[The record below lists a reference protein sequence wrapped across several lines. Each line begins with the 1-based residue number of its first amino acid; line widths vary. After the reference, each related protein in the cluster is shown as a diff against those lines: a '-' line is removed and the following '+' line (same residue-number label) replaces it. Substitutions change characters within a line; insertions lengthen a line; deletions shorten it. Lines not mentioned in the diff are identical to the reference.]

1 MPLTTKISLNCCKT
15 LQENNTI
22 LRLSGCTC
30 IASTG
35 CLLYVTDKTATYT
48 CLSVPH
54 VGYVTGLTSS
64 ISTNLT
70 NNYYTKTCINNYT
83 GATDNRIT
91 ALELVDN
98 ISITGAT
105 NGLTK
110 HTTNDVCLG
119 GILTND
125 TCINIGS
132 DGNGLTVHSND
143 WRSWVM
149 MYPTDDYYSNFFQI
163 YSDTTGSTESN
174 YFQLA
179 SGEWQF
185 YNEYDSDN
193 KNIIN
198 INSNGF
204 DICNTYD
211 GILRTITFGN
221 GNALCYGGDYSNVFT
236 ARSIPD
242 VAYVTGLTSAGITS
256 ANNGLTKVGTN
267 AVLGGNLTGNTC
279 INLNS
284 NTFCIFD
291 VYSRFCYNEEDIELT
306 VNSGGTGFWASC
318 SADYVELFTVNKT
331 CVKLDG
337 INDIIGLCS
346 NSGAY
351 SCIDGINDHIS
362 MMTNNSSYIDIAG
375 GINNCIEIATG
386 AVGGVIRID
395 STGGLSGCTEIY
407 GTVLLITTPSTGST
421 SDSVLVRAND
431 GTVKTVAGSSLGD
444 KNNIYSYSAV
454 TSNVTLSTGST
465 YVILANP
472 SAEFTI
478 TLPATPT
485 NGQVFK
491 IKDISGQALTYNVI
505 ISGNG
510 KNIDGYPMARI
521 NTDYGAFE
529 LIYNGIAWYTLSFV
543 N

>member
-1 MPLTTKISLNCCKT
+1 MPLTTKICLNCCKT
-15 LQENNTI
+15 LQENGTSLYLCGNTFVENTGS
-22 LRLSGCTC
+22 LKYSTNQS
-30 IASTG
+30 AS
-35 CLLYVTDKTATYT
+35 YT

-64 ISTNLT
+64 ISTGLT
-70 NNYYTKTCINNYT
+70 NNYYNKTCINYYT

-110 HTTNDVCLG
+110 VGQDV
-119 GILTND
+119 
-125 TCINIGS
+125 
-132 DGNGLTVHSND
+132 
-143 WRSWVM
+143 
-149 MYPTDDYYSNFFQI
+149 
-163 YSDTTGSTESN
+163 
-174 YFQLA
+174 
-179 SGEWQF
+179 
-185 YNEYDSDN
+185 
-193 KNIIN
+193 
-198 INSNGF
+198 
-204 DICNTYD
+204 
-211 GILRTITFGN
+211 
-221 GNALCYGGDYSNVFT
+221 
-236 ARSIPD
+236 
-242 VAYVTGLTSAGITS
+242 
-256 ANNGLTKVGTN
+256 
-267 AVLGGNLTGNTC
+267 VLGGTLTGNTTINTLTNNLIVSGNTGLVLDINSTDISIGDYNGDGNHTISVNGSLSEMYQSGSGDAQITACSDGTAFISIVNNGVNLDVGLNTIAAPNKLVLNAVSGVTNSC
-279 INLNS
+279 ITIGS
-284 NTFCIFD
+284 N
-291 VYSRFCYNEEDIELT
+291 DIVVKSTSVSITGTT
-306 VNSGGTGFWASC
+306 VN
-318 SADYVELFTVNKT
+318 
-331 CVKLDG
+331 
-337 INDIIGLCS
+337 IG
-346 NSGAY
+346 
-351 SCIDGINDHIS
+351 
-362 MMTNNSSYIDIAG
+362 
-375 GINNCIEIATG
+375 
-386 AVGGVIRID
+386 
-395 STGGLSGCTEIY
+395 
-407 GTVLLITTPSTGST
+407 GTVLLTTAPFAGST